1 LCDEYRR
8 QSVDAWKLNESV
20 ELKKDLVVRS
30 KPTVAETL
38 INIA

>member
-20 ELKKDLVVRS
+20 ELKFG
-30 KPTVAETL
+30 L
-38 INIA
+38 IAVLFRRLRKSFSPF